1 MFDGSTGL
9 LIGCSFRD
17 RADVFA
23 ALEKRR
29 FATAEGKIF
38 APPYSGDATQ
48 LKRHDTMHHT
58 KTAPKPP
65 QSIRHIFLRLAL
77 AAILFAPAAARAQ
90 GYSAIFSD
98 PTGASGMYPNGP
110 LLQGSDGCFYGTTQ
124 WGGANGKGTVFK
136 LTPTGVLT
144 TLASFA
150 GPNGSDPI
158 CGLVLGSDGA
168 FYGTTYAGGD
178 SNHGTV
184 FKVSAGVLSTV
195 FSFNPT
201 GVDNFPHGACPIG
214 GLVAGNDGTLYGT
227 TVYGG
232 PRDRGTVFKIPPGG
246 TLTTLVSFD
255 KTNGT
260 QPTSLMLASD
270 GNLYG
275 TTNYDGA
282 NCCGTVFQMTPA
294 GVLKTVYSFN
304 RSDGAEPNGPL
315 AQGNDG
321 NFYGT
326 TLWGGTNDFGTIFR
340 LTPGG
345 SLKTLLNL
353 SLSDGRWPFGTAPNT
368 GFVKGSDGNF
378 YGAATYGTL
387 PGREPNANGTIL
399 KLTPQ
404 GAVTTLYGFDG
415 TTARRPGLP
424 MVGADGALYGPAYVD
439 ASPMVIWRLA
449 PVAPSQGPWSF
460 QYPSLGT
467 GGFLY
472 GPLPQSSGQPW
483 LFAGHSGLAQT
494 SQVPGFWVSGA
505 PTGQYAFLQTN
516 RDLVNN
522 GNISVL
528 VAFPGPGTFQL
539 NYQIAGRIPNL
550 GFGGAAN
557 YSVTISGGL
566 LSAEGAS
573 RDNQPFTLQSNT
585 FTVFN
590 PGNYTLTFANTGPVN
605 TPGISPD
612 ETLLVDTVS
621 VTPVIP
627 TASLGDGDFQ
637 APGLAGN
644 PYIYESGT
652 PQGQPWS
659 FVGNSGVA
667 VNARGG
673 FEVTPP
679 ATGPYAF
686 LQTGAKGGI
695 SQTVTFS
702 AAGSYELDYMVAGRT
717 AGENYGGAA
726 NYVATI
732 TEGVLFAPDTTKD
745 GQPFTARTYTF
756 TVLAPG
762 SYTLTFANTGA
773 ATTGEADATV
783 LIDNVKLF
791 PTNALA
797 R

>member
-1 MFDGSTGL
+1 
-9 LIGCSFRD
+9 
-17 RADVFA
+17 
-23 ALEKRR
+23 
-29 FATAEGKIF
+29 
-38 APPYSGDATQ
+38 
-48 LKRHDTMHHT
+48 MHHT

-65 QSIRHIFLRLAL
+65 QSIRHIFLRLAF
-77 AAILFAPAAARAQ
+77 AAILFAPPAAQAQ
-90 GYSAIFSD
+90 GYSTIFSD
-98 PTGASGMYPNGP
+98 PTGASGKYPNGP
-110 LLQGSDGCFYGTTQ
+110 LLQASDGSFYGTTES
-124 WGGANGKGTVFK
+124 GGANGKGTVFK
-136 LTPTGVLT
+136 LTPAGVLT
-144 TLASFA
+144 TLASFTGA
-150 GPNGSDPI
+150 NGDDPV

-178 SNHGTV
+178 SNYGTV

-201 GVDNFPHGACPIG
+201 GVDNFPHGAGPIG

-227 TVYGG
+227 TLYGG
-232 PRDRGTVFKIPPGG
+232 ARDRGTVFKIPPGG

-260 QPTSLMLASD
+260 QPNSLMLASD

-294 GVLKTVYSFN
+294 GVLRTVYSFN
-304 RSDGAEPNGPL
+304 RSDGAQPNGPL

-326 TLWGGTNDFGTIFR
+326 ASWGGTNGFGTIFR

-345 SLKTLLNL
+345 SLTTLLNL
-353 SLSDGRWPFGTAPNT
+353 SLSGGRWPFGVWPNT
-368 GFVKGSDGNF
+368 GLVKGSDGNF
-378 YGAATYGTL
+378 YGAAARGTL
-387 PGREPNANGTIL
+387 PGRGPNVNGTIL
-399 KLTPQ
+399 KITPQ

-415 TTARRPGLP
+415 ITSGAPGMP
-424 MVGADGALYGPAYVD
+424 MVGADGALYGPAGLS

-449 PVAPSQGPWSF
+449 PVTPSQGPWSF

-472 GPLPQSSGQPW
+472 GPLAQSSVQPW
-483 LFAGHSGLAQT
+483 LFAGLSGLSQT
-494 SQVPGFWVSGA
+494 GKGAGFWVSGT

-516 RDLVNN
+516 GDPVAN

-539 NYQIAGRIPNL
+539 NYQIAGRIPIP
-550 GFGGAAN
+550 GSFGGAAN
-557 YSVTISGGL
+557 YSVTMSGGL
-566 LSAEGAS
+566 LSAQGAS
-573 RDNQPFTLQSNT
+573 RDNQPFTPQSNT

-627 TASLGDGDFQ
+627 TATLGDGDFQ
-637 APGLAGN
+637 APALGGKA
-644 PYIYESGT
+644 YIYESGT

-659 FVGNSGVA
+659 FGGLSGVA
-667 VNARGG
+667 VSAGGG
-673 FEVTPP
+673 FGVSGPT
-679 ATGPYAF
+679 TGPYAF
-686 LQTGAKGGI
+686 LQAVPSQGSGSYGSI

-702 AAGSYELDYMVAGRT
+702 AAGSYELDYMVAGRLA
-717 AGENYGGAA
+717 AGNFGGAA
-726 NYVATI
+726 NYVVTI
-732 TEGVLFAPDTTKD
+732 SEGLLSAPDATKD

-773 ATTGEADATV
+773 ATGEGDATV

-791 PTNALA
+791 PTNAPA
-797 R
+797 Q